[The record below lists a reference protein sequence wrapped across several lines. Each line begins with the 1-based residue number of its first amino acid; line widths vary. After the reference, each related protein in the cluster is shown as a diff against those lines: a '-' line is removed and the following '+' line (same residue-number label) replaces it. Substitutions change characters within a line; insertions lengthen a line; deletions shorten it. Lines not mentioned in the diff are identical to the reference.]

1 MEPMCGDDDA
11 SRREL
16 EMKQEEMRRI
26 QREENPGPVARV
38 LDLGFRFTPSP
49 LQAAAYYLPRLVA
62 GEPLHDA
69 LRTVIHRA
77 DVYACE
83 PGVLAAGFRP
93 APKTD
98 DRFFFTSVRM
108 QPQRAGKAG
117 RAARAAGGG
126 AWSSQKAID
135 ILDAAGAKVGE
146 LTKLRYK
153 KRGGENTDWL
163 MDEYSCCS
171 EDAVAGD
178 VKRVLCKIYVS
189 PRAAADS
196 AAHQESAA
204 VFAAPPAPVVVTQ
217 PAPKRPAPPVAVPPC
232 AKKMRVA
239 AVPAPPVVQ
248 PSGCPMPVAPPRPCC
263 VPRRGVAPS
272 STPPVA
278 RTPTPALPQARVQT
292 RPAAQPGRSPAPAT
306 PWPAPQKVPL
316 PPPSAARACNMPQQA
331 ASSRL
336 CPPRPAVMAPPVA
349 QAPPT
354 PRPSPAA
361 APLPVPAAS
370 PDLPSKEAPA
380 AADDDMDELVKLIE
394 DAIPTGEAD
403 VDEQVHKE
411 RDPFAAAMAWGAKHM
426 CAY

>member
-1 MEPMCGDDDA
+1 MMAPA
-11 SRREL
+11 ARAL
-16 EMKQEEMRRI
+16 E
-26 QREENPGPVARV
+26 
-38 LDLGFRFTPSP
+38 LGFRFAPSP

-77 DVYACE
+77 DVYSCE
-83 PGVLAAGFRP
+83 PGALAAGFRP

-126 AWSSQKAID
+126 TWSSQKAVD

-189 PRAAADS
+189 PRAAPDS

-204 VFAAPPAPVVVTQ
+204 VFAAPPAPVVITQ
-217 PAPKRPAPPVAVPPC
+217 PAPKRPAPPLAEPPC
-232 AKKMRVA
+232 PKKMRVA
-239 AVPAPPVVQ
+239 AVPAPPAVQ

-263 VPRRGVAPS
+263 VPRPGVAPS

-278 RTPTPALPQARVQT
+278 RTLTPAPPQAPVQT
-292 RPAAQPGRSPAPAT
+292 RPAAQRGRSPAPA
-306 PWPAPQKVPL
+306 PPRPCAPPPQKVTL
-316 PPPSAARACNMPQQA
+316 PPPSVARACHMPQQA
-331 ASSRL
+331 ASRL
-336 CPPRPAVMAPPVA
+336 CA
-349 QAPPT
+349 

-361 APLPVPAAS
+361 APLPVPAPS
-370 PDLPSKEAPA
+370 PDLPSTEAPA
-380 AADDDMDELVKLIE
+380 AADDDLFADFAKELE
-394 DAIPTGEAD
+394 DTIPMTASPDDSTMTEAD
-403 VDEQVHKE
+403 VYEQVHEE
-411 RDPFAAAMAWGAKHM
+411 RDPFAAAMAWNAKHM